1 MGLPISTDKK
11 GADITASRFE
21 HAPIGNTVLMR
32 IALVSVLAAVALV
45 AVPAGAGSGAAS
57 SDAPTLRVGNGE
69 FLVLVGSGFA
79 PRSLVRVRVT
89 GPGVDRRTSVRASIG
104 GRFVTRFTG
113 IERCSVKEATASAFG
128 GARARVPRPWF
139 LRECPPPPPLAPSVG
154 PAA

>member
-1 MGLPISTDKK
+1 
-11 GADITASRFE
+11 
-21 HAPIGNTVLMR
+21 MR
-32 IALVSVLAAVALV
+32 IALGSVFAAVALV
-45 AVPAGAGSGAAS
+45 AVSAGAGSTAAS
-57 SDAPTLRVGNGE
+57 SGAPTLRVGNGQ

-104 GRFVTRFTG
+104 GSFVTRFNG
-113 IERCSVKEATASAFG
+113 IDPCSVQEATASAIVG

-139 LRECPPPPPLAPSVG
+139 LRECPPPPPLAPSPG

>member
-1 MGLPISTDKK
+1 
-11 GADITASRFE
+11 
-21 HAPIGNTVLMR
+21 MR
-32 IALVSVLAAVALV
+32 IALGSVFAAVALV
-45 AVPAGAGSGAAS
+45 AVSAGEGSTAAS
-57 SDAPTLRVGNGE
+57 SGAPTLRVGNGQ

-104 GRFVTRFTG
+104 GSFLTRFNG
-113 IERCSVKEATASAFG
+113 VDRCSVQEATASAIIG

>member
-1 MGLPISTDKK
+1 
-11 GADITASRFE
+11 
-21 HAPIGNTVLMR
+21 MR
-32 IALVSVLAAVALV
+32 ITLGSVFAAVALV
-45 AVPAGAGSGAAS
+45 AVPVGAGSGVAS
-57 SDAPTLRVGNGE
+57 SGVPTLRVGNGQ

-79 PRSLVRVRVT
+79 PHSLVRVRVT

-104 GRFVTRFTG
+104 GSFITRFYG
-113 IERCSVKEATASAFG
+113 IDPCSVQEATASAIVG